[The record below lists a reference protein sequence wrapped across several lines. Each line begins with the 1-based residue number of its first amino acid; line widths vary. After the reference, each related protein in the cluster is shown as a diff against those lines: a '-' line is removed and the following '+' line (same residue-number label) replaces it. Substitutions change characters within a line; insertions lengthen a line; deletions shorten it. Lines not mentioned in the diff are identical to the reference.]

1 MPKSQMPVLELPP
14 AISRLFDEAAA
25 ACQNSLNCNPR
36 VTKHTAN
43 AIVNAVLAL
52 KKYEKLKSVKRY
64 LLAYVE
70 YLVGLR

>member
-1 MPKSQMPVLELPP
+1 MPKSQMPALELPP

-25 ACQNSLNCNPR
+25 ACQTSLNRNPR

-43 AIVNAVLAL
+43 AIVSAVLAL
-52 KKYEKLKSVKRY
+52 KKYEKLKPVRRY

-70 YLVGLR
+70 YLAGLR